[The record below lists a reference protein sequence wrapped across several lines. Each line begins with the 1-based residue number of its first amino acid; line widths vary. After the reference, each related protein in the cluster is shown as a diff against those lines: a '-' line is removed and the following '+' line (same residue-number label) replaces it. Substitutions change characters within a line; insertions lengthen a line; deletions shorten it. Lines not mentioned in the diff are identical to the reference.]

1 MFRLSHPTVSLASQS
16 MLSGALESPNVLLSH
31 PTVALASHTTIIL
44 NIHTSNL
51 PSFFFTL
58 KMLSLLK
65 KRPSP
70 RVVTVASQSGLLKP
84 SYSNEKKGIFLSS
97 ASSLTYEQLDT
108 LMEGFI
114 VAAESNNHKEEGYPN
129 SCYGISKAGVIAF
142 TKILSRLEPSVLSN
156 CLCPGYCDTDM
167 TSHGGDRT
175 PEKGAETALYL
186 ALSEDTL
193 VKQGGKFFYD
203 LKEIQ
208 WESE

>member
-1 MFRLSHPTVSLASQS
+1 